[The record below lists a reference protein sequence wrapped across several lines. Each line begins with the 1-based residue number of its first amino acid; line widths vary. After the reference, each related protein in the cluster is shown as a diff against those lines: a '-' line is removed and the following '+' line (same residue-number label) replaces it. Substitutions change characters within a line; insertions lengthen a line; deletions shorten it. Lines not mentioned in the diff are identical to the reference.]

1 MDLQK
6 EEIVKMRYIMKK
18 KVIWNIV
25 ALYGLTIAK
34 IIFPLITLPYL
45 TRVLSVGSYGVV
57 SYVKILITYFQILVD
72 FGFLLSGTK
81 DIVKSRDNRRMME
94 SEIGDILFA
103 QIILV
108 FLSFGI
114 LIIIVFTFPV
124 VKEYKEYAVL
134 AATPV
139 FLSPFLFDYVFRGL
153 EKMQIITKRFFLMKT
168 ISTLLTFIFVK
179 SDGDIIWIPVLE
191 IISSVMAI
199 ILILFE
205 INRMEV
211 RIRRTNMRNS
221 INKLRQSAIYFF
233 SNMATTVFSALNTI
247 LIGLFLSKEDI
258 AYWNLCIQII
268 STIQALYAPI
278 IDGVYPS
285 MIKTKEF
292 SQIKKLFLAIMPVVL
307 CGCIFTYMISEYV
320 VLIVAGSKYIFASD
334 ILRTLVPVLFF
345 GFPVMLLGW
354 PTLGVIE
361 QQRKVTQSTII
372 SAVFQIVGWLWL
384 ASINQCSLV
393 SIAVIRSVTEIVL
406 FSIRAFFVVKN
417 RSYFN

>member
-1 MDLQK
+1 
-6 EEIVKMRYIMKK
+6 MRYIMKK

-94 SEIGDILFA
+94 REIGDILFA

-108 FLSFGI
+108 FFSFGI
-114 LIIIVFTFPV
+114 LIIIIFTFPV
-124 VKEYKEYAVL
+124 VKEYKGYAVL

-205 INRMEV
+205 INRMEI
-211 RIRRTNMRNS
+211 RIRRTNIRNS
-221 INKLRQSAIYFF
+221 INKLRQSAVYFF

-292 SQIKKLFLAIMPVVL
+292 SQIKNLFLAIMPVVL

-372 SAVFQIVGWLWL
+372 SAVFQIAGWLWL

-393 SIAVIRSVTEIVL
+393 AIAVIRSVTEIVL

>member
-1 MDLQK
+1 M
-6 EEIVKMRYIMKK
+6 
-18 KVIWNIV
+18 
-25 ALYGLTIAK
+25 
-34 IIFPLITLPYL
+34 
-45 TRVLSVGSYGVV
+45 
-57 SYVKILITYFQILVD
+57 
-72 FGFLLSGTK
+72 
-81 DIVKSRDNRRMME
+81 
-94 SEIGDILFA
+94 
-103 QIILV
+103 
-108 FLSFGI
+108 
-114 LIIIVFTFPV
+114 
-124 VKEYKEYAVL
+124 L